1 MPSSPSPTPLPRRGE
16 RFRSLSRIATEG
28 WSTGLERV
36 GTGAALLTPIFLM
49 HGHGIA
55 EGTIALTDFCFLA
68 ASFRRRDWRWL
79 RTRWLTITLAW
90 WLWVLICS
98 VLAHQGS
105 ILQSALQLRF
115 FMFVAALEQFAL
127 RDGTARRWMFRV
139 IAACA
144 VWIVGHCAYQLV
156 MGRNLFGW
164 PRGPAGE
171 LTGPFRKPR
180 AGPPLSRIMLP
191 VLLPSI
197 AALLARRRRLSS
209 LAAGG
214 LVLGGVCTM
223 VLISQRMPLI
233 LVILGLVVSAIL
245 LERLR
250 SLVAVAVITG
260 GVLIAA
266 SAVVAPISYQRL
278 VVRFSQQIGDFGGS
292 HYGRLYA
299 RAAEIGLQ
307 NPWTGLGLDGF
318 RHACE
323 HSRYFGPSWDG
334 SDADD
339 GGAEI
344 CTQHPHNFYAEA
356 FDSGG
361 FPGLALFVAVSIAW
375 LIPLASGLWHDPNP
389 LRVGLFAAVLIQLW
403 PIASTSG
410 FNALPMGGWLFLLLG
425 WGLAEARAASPSP
438 AKGRGR
444 R

>member
-1 MPSSPSPTPLPRRGE
+1 LRALG
-16 RFRSLSRIATEG
+16 
-28 WSTGLERV
+28 RV
-36 GTGAALLTPIFLM
+36 GTGAALATPIFLM

-55 EGTIALTDFCFLA
+55 EGTIALTDLCFLA
-68 ASFRRRDWRWL
+68 TSLRRRNWSWL
-79 RTRWLTITLAW
+79 GTRWLAITLAW

-98 VLAHQGS
+98 VLIHQGG

-115 FMFVAALEQFAL
+115 FLFVAALEQFAL
-127 RDGTARRWMFRV
+127 RDGAARRWMFRV

-171 LTGPFRKPR
+171 LTGPFGKPR
-180 AGPPLSRIMLP
+180 AGPPLSRIILP
-191 VLLPSI
+191 VLLPPL
-197 AALLARRRRLSS
+197 AALLARRRALPS

-214 LVLGGVCTM
+214 LMLGAVCLM

-233 LVILGLVVSAIL
+233 LVILGLVVAAML

-250 SLVAVAVITG
+250 PFVVVAVIAG
-260 GVLIAA
+260 GTLIAA

-278 VVRFSQQIGDFGGS
+278 VVRFSQQMGDFAGS

-307 NPWTGLGLDGF
+307 HPWTGLGFDGF
-318 RHACE
+318 RHGCE
-323 HSRYFGPSWDG
+323 RPRYFRPALDG
-334 SDADD
+334 SDTDD
-339 GGAEI
+339 GGATI

-356 FDSGG
+356 LDNGG
-361 FPGLALFVAVSIAW
+361 FPGLVLFVAVVLAW
-375 LIPLASGLWHDPNP
+375 LTPLAGGLWRDPDP
-389 LRVGLFAAVLIQLW
+389 LRVGLFASVLIQLW
-403 PIASTSG
+403 PVASTSG

-425 WGLAEARAASPSP
+425 WGLAEARAANPSP
-438 AKGRGR
+438 ADGRGIGAKPLR